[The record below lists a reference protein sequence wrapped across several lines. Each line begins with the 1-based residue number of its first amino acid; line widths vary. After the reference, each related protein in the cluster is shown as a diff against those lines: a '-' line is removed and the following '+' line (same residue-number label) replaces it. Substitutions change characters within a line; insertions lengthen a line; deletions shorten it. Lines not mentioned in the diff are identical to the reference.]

1 MSEFMWSGQRRQWG
15 DGTIEL
21 KKAVTRLVAGVP
33 TRGWAFATSCPS
45 AVDWMSVS
53 DLERETVSAPSER
66 ASGPVDVRVSQV
78 WDVLG
83 KPRSYVASLKLESNL
98 GLTAIMRPL
107 TGTDNSAWHIYAE
120 VLRHEGVLVSQ
131 SPPPPPT
138 VPAPPNPA
146 AEPRRHSHYFRSVAG
161 LQEIDVYRVLEL
173 FGVTDQALGH
183 AIKKLV
189 VPGMRGGGK
198 TGRKD
203 IEEAVDTLRRR
214 LEMMDEDDRAGKAV
228 SPPPPLPEGF
238 TAWDGSSEDGPS
250 LPSGG
255 LVDLMFRDGDV
266 HSPCNPAIYTWR
278 HHNSSGDI
286 VAYRVSAVTLR
297 DHSDLRKTWAPGQ
310 RWQVSA
316 DGGQSWDDLSSTEP
330 RWNTRLTYRRHP
342 DDVPAVPSQPD
353 DGWLPWDGRHE
364 AGPVRPADAAY
375 EVRLRNGREMSVGDG
390 TAMRWTHHGEP
401 GDIVAYRQ
409 VPRV

>member
-1 MSEFMWSGQRRQWG
+1 MAGPFWAGQRRMFG
-15 DGTIEL
+15 DKEITL
-21 KKAVTRLVAGVP
+21 QAPVA
-33 TRGWAFATSCPS
+33 RHES
-45 AVDWMSVS
+45 AVRRHGWTYAVEDGSWPTGPFPWMSCR
-53 DLERETVSAPSER
+53 DLDDKTTPIV
-66 ASGPVDVRVSQV
+66 PV
-78 WDVLG
+78 
-83 KPRSYVASLKLESNL
+83 
-98 GLTAIMRPL
+98 
-107 TGTDNSAWHIYAE
+107 
-120 VLRHEGVLVSQ
+120 
-131 SPPPPPT
+131 
-138 VPAPPNPA
+138 A

-198 TGRKD
+198 PVRKD

-214 LEMMDEDDRAGKAV
+214 LEMMDEDDRRETGFQRPRLVFADDGGV
-228 SPPPPLPEGF
+228 SFKWPAPPQPPEGF

-250 LPSGG
+250 LPTGG
-255 LVDLMFRDGDV
+255 LVDLVFRDGDA
-266 HSPCNPAIYTWR
+266 HNYCNPACYTWR
-278 HHNSSGDI
+278 HRTRSDDI
-286 VAYRVSAVTLR
+286 VAYRVCASAPR
-297 DHSDLRKTWAPGQ
+297 NHSELRKTWAPGQ

-316 DGGQSWDDLSSTEP
+316 DGGQSWDDLSTTEP
-330 RWNTRLTYRRHP
+330 RWSMRLDYRRRP
-342 DDVPAVPSQPD
+342 DDAPAVPSPSPTCAPAPD

-375 EVRLRNGREMSVGDG
+375 EVRLRSGSEMLCGSDTVV
-390 TAMRWTHHGEP
+390 RWAHHGVG